1 MTIWMNL
8 AAMLLLI
15 LVAAEVFTNAVEH
28 LGERLG
34 ISEGM
39 TGSVFAA
46 IGTAMPESII
56 PLVAILAGTEDA
68 RVNAEIGVG
77 AILGA
82 PLMLSTVALCLM
94 ALSVFGHRGLNGP
107 LRPERNGLRRDLH
120 FFLAAFGISIA
131 ALAVPPGSSAV
142 RVALAVGLVLIYFLY
157 VLLTLRVSAKLV
169 ADGHGTHA
177 HKEMLLC
184 RLGLPDSAL
193 VLAVQLLAG
202 LALLVAAAKGMVQ
215 GVSSVSAQFGFSPLL
230 FSMLVIPIATELPES
245 VNSVL
250 WIRRGKD
257 TLAFG
262 NITGAMV
269 LQGSLLPA
277 VGISLTP
284 WQPSV
289 AVLSGAALTYL
300 AALWMAFLAHHGRL
314 SVWHLLVNG
323 GLYAGYLL
331 LILVL

>member
-1 MTIWMNL
+1 MTTWLGL

-15 LVAAEVFTNAVEH
+15 LIAAEVFTNAVEH

-68 RVNAEIGVG
+68 RVNVEIGVG

-82 PLMLSTVALCLM
+82 PLMLSTVTLCMM
-94 ALSVFGHRGLNGP
+94 ALSVLGHRGLKGS
-107 LRPERNGLRRDLH
+107 LRPERNGLHRDIH
-120 FFLAAFGISIA
+120 FFLVAFGISLA
-131 ALAVPPGSSAV
+131 AFALPAGSPAV
-142 RVALAVGLVLIYFLY
+142 RVAVAVGLLFVYFLY
-157 VLLTLRVSAKLV
+157 VLLTMRVSAQLV
-169 ADGHGTHA
+169 ADGHGTQA

-184 RLGLPDSAL
+184 RLGLPDTRV
-193 VLAVQLLAG
+193 VLALQLLAG
-202 LALLVAAAKGMVQ
+202 LVLLVAAAKGMVH
-215 GVSSVSAQFGFSPLL
+215 GVSSVSAKFGFSPLL

-284 WQPSV
+284 WQPNA
-289 AVLSGAALTYL
+289 AVLTGASLTYL
-300 AALWMAFLAHHGRL
+300 AALWMAFLAHHGKL
-314 SVWHLLVNG
+314 NVWHLLVNG
-323 GLYAGYLL
+323 GMYAAYL
-331 LILVL
+331 IFVLVL